1 MILQKKWKYN
11 ELEKKI
17 KKAGCFDTG
26 KQMAGHPIWHSP
38 ITMKK
43 VKAIIERA
51 GDGSYSVYM
60 DADDISYLITG
71 TGKNAEEAINSFKIN
86 YDDMKRYYAEE
97 GKEFEEV
104 EFVYE
109 YDMASFLSYYC
120 KAFSLAGLSRITG
133 VNQGQLSHYVTG
145 HRAPSERTK
154 LKIQNSIQEF
164 AKELS
169 LVHFL

>member
-1 MILQKKWKYN
+1 
-11 ELEKKI
+11 
-17 KKAGCFDTG
+17 
-26 KQMAGHPIWHSP
+26 
-38 ITMKK
+38 MKS
-43 VKAIIERA
+43 VKTIIERA

-86 YDDMKRYYAEE
+86 YDDMKRYYTEE
-97 GKEFEEV
+97 SKEFEEV

-145 HRAPSERTK
+145 HRTPSERTK
-154 LKIQNSIQEF
+154 LKISGICKRIEF
-164 AKELS
+164 GSFPIANTGRTPGRVFHQRTRISRIEQIKAKGGCES
-169 LVHFL
+169 AFLLFI